1 MHAESAMRD
10 TPRVAFLII
19 TDVFVVALLVMLL
32 GGLLGGCGATPRRY
46 PHGDY
51 VMNIASAA
59 HTVAAGTVST
69 ASTG

>member
-32 GGLLGGCGATPRRY
+32 GGCGATPRRY
-46 PHGDY
+46 PPGDY

-59 HTVAAGTVST
+59 YTVAAGSVSAAPT
-69 ASTG
+69 A